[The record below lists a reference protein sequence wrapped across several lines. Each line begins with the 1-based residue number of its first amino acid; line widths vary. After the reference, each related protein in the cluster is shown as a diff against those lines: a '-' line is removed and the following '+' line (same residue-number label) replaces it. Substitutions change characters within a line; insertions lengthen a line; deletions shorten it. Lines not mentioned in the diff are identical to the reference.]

1 MIRKKNRFL
10 LTICLTTLTVLL
22 SGCQA
27 LLPYRSVRAEE
38 QGPLFKA
45 PAFQPTFLLP
55 ATPTASAILLTT
67 QTAECTNQLT
77 FIPPDITIPDGTEIA
92 PGAPI
97 DKRWKIKNSGT
108 CNWDDTYAL
117 QLTGGEAMGASSTQ
131 ALVPVRNGVEAEI
144 QILFTAPLDPG
155 TYRSEWK
162 ALAPNGQ
169 PFGDLLYMEIV
180 VPAP

>member
-1 MIRKKNRFL
+1 MTRKKPSIL
-10 LTICLTTLTVLL
+10 LTFWLAALAILL

-27 LLPYRSVRAEE
+27 LLPVRSVPAED

-45 PAFQPTFLLP
+45 PDFQPTFSLP
-55 ATPTASAILLTT
+55 VTPTPNTDLVTT
-67 QTAECTNQLT
+67 QAADCTNQLT
-77 FIPPDITIPDGTEIA
+77 FLPPDVTIPDGTEIA
-92 PGAPI
+92 PGAVI
-97 DKRWKIKNSGT
+97 DKRWKIKNTGT
-108 CNWDDTYAL
+108 CNWDETYAL
-117 QLTGGEAMGASSTQ
+117 QLTGGEAMGAASTQ
-131 ALVPVRNGVEAEI
+131 ALVPVRNGIEAEI
-144 QILFTAPLDPG
+144 QIVFTAPLEPG